1 METKTPPDDS
11 EILLLGDEEI
21 ERLLALELACECLL
35 AHVEERDSAGKA
47 EPEGLREAE
56 PEGLR
61 AA

>member
-1 METKTPPDDS
+1 METKTPPDGS

-21 ERLLALELACECLL
+21 ERLMALELACECLL
-35 AHVEERDSAGKA
+35 AHVEERDRAGET
-47 EPEGLREAE
+47 EPGELPETE

>member
-21 ERLLALELACECLL
+21 ERLMALELACECLL
-35 AHVEERDSAGKA
+35 AHVEERDRAG
-47 EPEGLREAE
+47 ETETERLRETEA
-56 PEGLR
+56 EGLR

>member
-21 ERLLALELACECLL
+21 ERLMALELACECLL
-35 AHVEERDSAGKA
+35 AHVEERDRAGKA
-47 EPEGLREAE
+47 EPEGLRETE